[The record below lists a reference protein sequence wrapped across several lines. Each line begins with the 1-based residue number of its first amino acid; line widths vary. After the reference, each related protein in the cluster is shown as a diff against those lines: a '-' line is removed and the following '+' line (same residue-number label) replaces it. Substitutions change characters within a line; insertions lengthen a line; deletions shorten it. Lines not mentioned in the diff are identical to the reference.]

1 MKAMR
6 GLEKEKWF
14 SPSLMLMAEQVQK
27 LQTHQIYQW
36 TCRGQRTAEK
46 RTRGTLFQKVPVRP
60 TIWDQPTLLN
70 KKASLVL
77 MNNSGN

>member
-36 TCRGQRTAEK
+36 TCRGQGTAEK
-46 RTRGTLFQKVPVRP
+46 RARGTLFQKVLVRP